1 VDESG
6 AGKSEVEAKE
16 LSSHDLN
23 RKRVYENMIEE
34 AAMAPFKVGEALKG
48 IRDERLFRSECNTF
62 EQYAND
68 KWGIGRARAYQL
80 ILAHETLQNLKGCP
94 VLPTNE
100 KQVRALIPL
109 GGPLQKETWEKC
121 VEQSPEVTIT
131 GDLVKTFVSAVLNE
145 KPTAP
150 AEKEKPPKEDVIIG
164 SDVLDV
170 SPTDD
175 ENLSPITKKQF
186 YDVYNLLHG
195 SISFIKENDYELVP
209 YAKIK
214 TLIKNLIDLLREEE

>member
-1 VDESG
+1 
-6 AGKSEVEAKE
+6 
-16 LSSHDLN
+16 
-23 RKRVYENMIEE
+23 
-34 AAMAPFKVGEALKG
+34 MAPFKVGEALKG

-121 VEQSPEVTIT
+121 VEQSPDGKVT
-131 GDLVKTFVSAVLNE
+131 GDIVKTFVSTVLNE
-145 KPTAP
+145 EP
-150 AEKEKPPKEDVIIG
+150 AEPPEKTKTPKEDVIIG

-170 SPTDD
+170 SSDKNQD
-175 ENLSPITKKQF
+175 MVQITKKQF
-186 YDVYNLLHG
+186 FDVYNLLHN